1 MKNKKT
7 KHKKTFKRSYKQE
20 NVEKTLDVDKR
31 WTLLPNTPEVFVK
44 FLLVLSAVDETHTAC
59 FVYLFIKYQKFLRK
73 WVQSLNQ

>member
-44 FLLVLSAVDETHTAC
+44 FLLVLSPVDEAHTAC

-73 WVQSLNQ
+73 WVHGLNQ